1 MPEGDTIF
9 RTAATL
15 HARLAGRQV
24 LRWSSPLP
32 ALMNVKVL
40 GLTIVRV
47 EAVGKNLFIIFEDGR
62 ALHSHMR
69 MHGSWHIYPQTVS
82 PRNFPGTARVMIE
95 VEGCVAVC
103 FSAPVVRMLSG
114 PQVIRE
120 VEALGPDVLAPTFDV
135 GEAAKRILA
144 AGDRPIGVAIMDQK
158 ILAGVGNVY
167 KSEILFLSK
176 LDPFAASSS
185 LGMEKARA
193 LMTQTRKLMQ
203 RNIVPGSGAR
213 TTRIGAGGRVW
224 VYKRSGE
231 PCFTCGERIRMR
243 RQGIGQRSTYYC
255 PSCQKTE

>member
-1 MPEGDTIF
+1 
-9 RTAATL
+9 
-15 HARLAGRQV
+15 
-24 LRWSSPLP
+24 
-32 ALMNVKVL
+32 
-40 GLTIVRV
+40 
-47 EAVGKNLFIIFEDGR
+47 
-62 ALHSHMR
+62 
-69 MHGSWHIYPQTVS
+69 
-82 PRNFPGTARVMIE
+82 
-95 VEGCVAVC
+95 
-103 FSAPVVRMLSG
+103 
-114 PQVIRE
+114 
-120 VEALGPDVLAPTFDV
+120 
-135 GEAAKRILA
+135 
-144 AGDRPIGVAIMDQK
+144 
-158 ILAGVGNVY
+158 
-167 KSEILFLSK
+167 LSK